1 MGISG
6 KLYSFLYLRG
16 FKVWVS
22 YRTQTVLTILGWVL
36 PVFTYYFTGTS
47 LGNKLVT
54 EVGVSNYTAFFTVGL
69 AFQGYVSSVISTI
82 SQRLRNEQLYGTIE
96 YYVISRTGTF
106 GFLLYSALWGLVLNT
121 INAIVILSIGI
132 ALNVDYHV
140 NVISVIVILVLLI
153 FSTLG
158 IGMIAGAV
166 TMITKQGNPI
176 SFFFNTFTNL
186 LGGTV
191 FPITVLPIYV
201 RYISYGIPLTWALS
215 ALRGALLNGS
225 SISNLLQYVIVLVI
239 FNLILIPLGVFSY
252 NYAFKKARER
262 GTLGEY

>member
-22 YRTQTVLTILGWVL
+22 YRTQTILTVLGWVL
-36 PVFTYYFTGTS
+36 PVFTYYFTGTA
-47 LGNKLVT
+47 LGNRLVS
-54 EVGVSNYTAFFTVGL
+54 EVGVSNYTAFFTIGL

-106 GFLLYSALWGLVLNT
+106 GFLLYSALWGLTLNT
-121 INAIVILSIGI
+121 INAIIILAVGF
-132 ALNVDYHV
+132 ALNIHYNV
-140 NVISVIVILVLLI
+140 NVLSAIVIIVLLI
-153 FSTLG
+153 LSTLG

-186 LGGTV
+186 IGGTV
-191 FPITVLPIYV
+191 FPVTVLPLFV
-201 RYISYGIPLTWALS
+201 RYISYGIPLTWALEG
-215 ALRGALLNGS
+215 LREAFLNGTP
-225 SISNLLQYVIVLVI
+225 ITAVAQFIIILAIFDIVL
-239 FNLILIPLGVFSY
+239 LPLGIFSY
-252 NYAFKKARER
+252 NYAFKKARKK
-262 GTLGEY
+262 GTLAEY

>member
-16 FKVWVS
+16 FKVWIS
-22 YRTQTVLTILGWVL
+22 YRTQAILTVLSWIL
-36 PVFTYYFTGTS
+36 PVFTYYFVGTS
-47 LGNKLVT
+47 LGNRLVSET
-54 EVGVSNYTAFFTVGL
+54 GVTNYTAFFTIGL

-106 GFLLYSALWGLVLNT
+106 GFLIYSSLWGLTLNT
-121 INAIVILSIGI
+121 INAIIILTIGLLLGI
-132 ALNVDYHV
+132 HYHV
-140 NVISVIVILVLLI
+140 NIISALVILILLI
-153 FSTLG
+153 LSTIG

-191 FPITVLPIYV
+191 FPITILPLYV
-201 RYISYGIPLTWALS
+201 RYISYGIPLTWALQ
-215 ALRGALLNGS
+215 ALREAFLDNS
-225 SISNLLQYVIVLVI
+225 SINTILPYVIISLI
-239 FNLILIPLGVFSY
+239 FDLILIPIGVVSY
-252 NYAFKKARER
+252 SYAFKNARKK